1 MASILMCEKD
11 YLPPCNSVLV
21 DMGCG
26 MALGL

>member
-11 YLPPCNSVLV
+11 YLPCNSVLV

-26 MALGL
+26 MVLGL